1 MGCAEH
7 DMIYEGLLN
16 IFNGEIL
23 LKVIE
28 LWKCRKC
35 GASRVSVRGPGTTS
49 STEGTLKVLEPS
61 EGRRWMV
68 LISRGVGSVSPDIYV
83 IPVKAGDSIKMDSP
97 VEPGEELVIDRN
109 YKVLT
114 KKDLNQPMHVAA
126 YLLEDLIRGYI
137 DISTWP
143 PSVYSLKTQTR

>member
-35 GASRVSVRGPGTTS
+35 EASRVSVRGPGTTS

-114 KKDLNQPMHVAA
+114 KKDLNQSMHVAA

-143 PSVYSLKTQTR
+143 PFVYSLKTQTR

>member
-16 IFNGEIL
+16 IFNGDIL

-35 GASRVSVRGPGTTS
+35 GATRVSVRGPGTTD
-49 STEGTLKVLEPS
+49 STEGTLKVLEPY

-68 LISRGVGSVSPDIYV
+68 LISRGVGSVSADIYV
-83 IPVKAGDSIKMDSP
+83 IPVRAGDSIKMDSP

-109 YKVLT
+109 YIVLR
-114 KKDLNQPMHVAA
+114 KKDLNQPRHVAA

-143 PSVYSLKTQTR
+143 PSVYSLKTQSR

>member
-83 IPVKAGDSIKMDSP
+83 IPVKAGDSIKMDSL

>member
-35 GASRVSVRGPGTTS
+35 GATRVSVRGPGTTS

-68 LISRGVGSVSPDIYV
+68 LISRGVGSVSPDIFV
-83 IPVKAGDSIKMDSP
+83 IPVRAGDSIKMDSP

-109 YKVLT
+109 CIVLR
-114 KKDLNQPMHVAA
+114 KKDLNQPRHVAA

-143 PSVYSLKTQTR
+143 PSVYSLKTQSR

>member
-16 IFNGEIL
+16 IFNGDIL

-35 GASRVSVRGPGTTS
+35 GATRVSVRGPGTTG

-83 IPVKAGDSIKMDSP
+83 IPVRAGDSIKMDSP

-109 YKVLT
+109 YIVLR
-114 KKDLNQPMHVAA
+114 KKDLNQPRHVAA

-137 DISTWP
+137 DISTWA
-143 PSVYSLKTQTR
+143 PSVYSLKTQSR

>member
-1 MGCAEH
+1 MDCAEH

-35 GASRVSVRGPGTTS
+35 EASRVSVRGPGTTS

-68 LISRGVGSVSPDIYV
+68 LISRGVGSVSPNIYV
-83 IPVKAGDSIKMDSP
+83 IPVKAGDSIKMNSP